1 MILVRVMERII
12 MHIDVNNAFLSWTAI
27 DLLNKGYK
35 YDIRDSFAVVGGDE
49 SKRRGIVL
57 AKSMKA
63 KKVGIRTAETLYSAR
78 KKCPA
83 LRIYE
88 PNYKW
93 YVEMS
98 NKMFNL
104 INKYT
109 PDIEIVSI
117 DECFIDYGKITKLYG
132 DPVAFAYKLKDE
144 IKSKLG
150 FTVNIGIANNKFC
163 AKMASDFE
171 KPNKVHTLFASEVTT
186 KLWPLAVDNMY
197 GVGKSSSS
205 KLHALN
211 INTAYDLAH
220 SEVYALYKYFKNQ
233 SQRLIDLANGI
244 DEDPVVVTKDDPKGI
259 SNTTTLEKDYTNLG
273 EIYSV
278 LQVIANNVATSLR
291 KQKKYAYVVAIII
304 KDKFFKS
311 YSHQRKLKNPTNL
324 TSDIFEIAKDLFNE
338 VWQKD
343 PIRLI
348 GIRLDNLT
356 DKNNYQVSIFEDF
369 EESKKEEDLDMT
381 IDQINHKYGKT
392 IINKASIKDINIKKK
407 Y

>member
-1 MILVRVMERII
+1 

-35 YDIRDSFAVVGGDE
+35 YDIRESFAVIGGDE

-63 KKVGIRTAETLYSAR
+63 KKMGIKTAETLYSAR

-93 YVEMS
+93 YVQMS
-98 NKMFNL
+98 KAMFKL
-104 INKYT
+104 INNYT
-109 PDIEIVSI
+109 PDVEIVSI
-117 DECFIDYGKITKLYG
+117 DECFIDYSGINKLYG

-144 IKSKLG
+144 IKNKLG
-150 FTVNIGIANNKFC
+150 FTVNVGVANNKFC

-171 KPNKVHTLFASEVTT
+171 KPNKVHTLFTDEVKT
-186 KLWPLAVDNMY
+186 KLWPLPVDNMY
-197 GVGKSSSS
+197 GVGKSSSA
-205 KLHALN
+205 KLHTLN

-220 SEVYALYKYFKNQ
+220 ADIYTLYKYFKNQ
-233 SQRLIDLANGI
+233 SQRLINLANGL
-244 DEDPVVVTKDDPKGI
+244 DADMVVVTKDDPKGI
-259 SNTTTLEKDYTNLG
+259 SNTTTLERDYVNRD

-278 LQVIANNVATSLR
+278 LEVIAHNVATSLR
-291 KQKKYAYVVAIII
+291 NQNKYAYVVAIII
-304 KDKFFKS
+304 KDKFFKT

-324 TSDIFEIAKDLFNE
+324 TNEIFMIAKSLFNE
-338 VWQKD
+338 VWQEE
-343 PIRLI
+343 PVRLL
-348 GIRLDNLT
+348 GIRLDSLT
-356 DKNNYQVSIFEDF
+356 DRKDYQVSIFEDF
-369 EESKKEEDLDMT
+369 EESKKEESLDIM
-381 IDQINHKYGKT
+381 IDQINHKYGKAV
-392 IINKASIKDINIKKK
+392 INKASIKDINIKKK

>member
-1 MILVRVMERII
+1 M
-12 MHIDVNNAFLSWTAI
+12 
-27 DLLNKGYK
+27 
-35 YDIRDSFAVVGGDE
+35 
-49 SKRRGIVL
+49 
-57 AKSMKA
+57 
-63 KKVGIRTAETLYSAR
+63 
-78 KKCPA
+78 
-83 LRIYE
+83 
-88 PNYKW
+88 
-93 YVEMS
+93 
-98 NKMFNL
+98 
-104 INKYT
+104 
-109 PDIEIVSI
+109 
-117 DECFIDYGKITKLYG
+117 
-132 DPVAFAYKLKDE
+132 
-144 IKSKLG
+144 
-150 FTVNIGIANNKFC
+150 
-163 AKMASDFE
+163 
-171 KPNKVHTLFASEVTT
+171 
-186 KLWPLAVDNMY
+186 
-197 GVGKSSSS
+197 
-205 KLHALN
+205 
-211 INTAYDLAH
+211 
-220 SEVYALYKYFKNQ
+220 
-233 SQRLIDLANGI
+233 ANGI

-338 VWQKD
+338 VWQKN

-356 DKNNYQVSIFEDF
+356 DRNDYQVSMFEDF

>member
-1 MILVRVMERII
+1 MMVILMERII

-27 DLLNKGYK
+27 DLLNKEYK
-35 YDIRDSFAVVGGDE
+35 YDIRESFAVIGGDE

-63 KKVGIRTAETLYSAR
+63 KKVGIQTAETLYSAR
-78 KKCPA
+78 QKCPA

-98 NKMFNL
+98 NAMFNL
-104 INKYT
+104 ISHYT
-109 PDIEIVSI
+109 PDIEVISI
-117 DECFIDYGKITKLYG
+117 DECFIDYGKIAKLYG
-132 DPVAFAYKLKDE
+132 DPVSFAYKLKDE

-171 KPNKVHTLFASEVTT
+171 KPNKVHTLFSDEVIT
-186 KLWPLAVDNMY
+186 KLWPLAVDDMY
-197 GVGKSSSS
+197 GVGKSSSA
-205 KLHALN
+205 KLHSLN
-211 INTAYDLAH
+211 INTVYDLAH
-220 SEVYALYKYFKNQ
+220 ADVYTLYKYFKNQ
-233 SQRLIDLANGI
+233 SQRLIDLSNGI

-259 SNTTTLEKDYTNLG
+259 SNTTTLEKDYTNCE
-273 EIYSV
+273 EIYSI
-278 LQVIANNVATSLR
+278 LQVIAHNVATSLR
-291 KQKKYAYVVAIII
+291 RQKKYAYVVAIII
-304 KDKFFKS
+304 KDKFFKT

-324 TSDIFEIAKDLFNE
+324 TNEIFDVAKALFNE

-343 PIRLI
+343 PVRLI
-348 GIRLDNLT
+348 GIRLDSLT
-356 DKNNYQVSIFEDF
+356 DRNDYQVSMFEDF
-369 EESKKEEDLDMT
+369 EDSVQEENLDMT
-381 IDQINHKYGKT
+381 IDEINHKYGKVV
-392 IINKASIKDINIKKK
+392 INKASIKDINIKKK